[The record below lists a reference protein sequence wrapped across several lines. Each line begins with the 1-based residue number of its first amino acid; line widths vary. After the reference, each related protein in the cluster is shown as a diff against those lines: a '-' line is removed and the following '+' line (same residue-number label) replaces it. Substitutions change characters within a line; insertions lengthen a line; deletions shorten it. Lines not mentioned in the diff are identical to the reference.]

1 MKKEVVVGIDLGGT
15 STKVGLVS
23 KIGEVVAMQRF
34 DTQGR
39 EPFASF
45 VDRLATVYEQIIK
58 QQEGISV
65 TGIGIGSPN
74 ANYFTGQMMNPPN
87 FSWGK
92 RVPLARDIG
101 QRLSLPVV
109 ITNDAN
115 AAALSE
121 NLYGMG
127 KELRDFVVLTLGT
140 GLGSGIVVNDK
151 LLLGQDGI
159 AGEMGHVNV
168 RPDGR
173 MCNCGLN
180 GCLETYVSV
189 TGIKRTVFKL
199 LADLPHP
206 SSMRSY
212 SYDQLTGLM
221 ITEAALAGDP
231 VAKEA
236 FVYTGEI
243 LGTKL
248 ADTVAYLS
256 PQAIILT
263 GGLTKAGDLL
273 LDPTRAAMEDRLFH
287 MYRGKVKLMISEV
300 GGEHDAIL
308 GAAALAWHEFGEK

>member
-15 STKVGLVS
+15 STKVGFVTAE
-23 KIGEVVAMQRF
+23 GEVLAIQRF
-34 DTQGR
+34 DTHGH
-39 EPFASF
+39 EDFSAF
-45 VDRLATVYEQIIK
+45 IERLGQVFDQLLKTCPGIAIK
-58 QQEGISV
+58 
-65 TGIGIGSPN
+65 GIGIGSPN

-92 RVPLARDIG
+92 RVPLAKSVG
-101 QRLSLPVV
+101 ERLGLPAV

-121 NLYGMG
+121 NLYGLG
-127 KELRDFVVLTLGT
+127 IGLSDFVVLTLGT
-140 GLGSGIVVNDK
+140 GLGSGIVVNNK

-173 MCNCGLN
+173 KCNCGLS

-199 LADLPHP
+199 VADLPMP
-206 SSMRSY
+206 SKMRSY
-212 SYDQLTGLM
+212 SYDDLTGLM
-221 ITEAALAGDP
+221 ITEAALEGDP
-231 VAKEA
+231 IAKEA
-236 FVYTGEI
+236 FAYTGEI

-300 GGEHDAIL
+300 GGEHDAVL
-308 GAAALAWHEFGEK
+308 GAAALAWQEFAKE

>member
-23 KIGEVVAMQRF
+23 ETGEVVAMQRF

-39 EPFASF
+39 DPFESF
-45 VDRLATVYEQIIK
+45 IDRLGKVFDDIMS
-58 QQEGISV
+58 QQEGIEV
-65 TGIGIGSPN
+65 KGVGIGAPN

-92 RVPLARDIG
+92 RVPLAKDIG
-101 QRLSLPVV
+101 ARLAVPAV

-121 NLYGMG
+121 NLYGLG
-127 KELRDFVVLTLGT
+127 RDLRDFVVLTLGT
-140 GLGSGIVVNDK
+140 GLGSGIVVNNQ

-173 MCNCGLN
+173 QCNCGLT
-180 GCLETYVSV
+180 GCLETYASV

-199 LADLPHP
+199 LADLPYP
-206 SSMRSY
+206 SIMRNY
-212 SYDQLTGLM
+212 SYNQLTGLL
-221 ITEAALAGDP
+221 ITEAALAGDTI
-231 VAKEA
+231 AQEA
-236 FVYTGEI
+236 FTYTGEI

-273 LDPTRAAMEDRLFH
+273 LDPTRAAMEERLFH
-287 MYRGKVKLMISEV
+287 MFRGKVKLMISEV

-308 GAAALAWHEFGEK
+308 GAAALAWQEFDK

>member
-1 MKKEVVVGIDLGGT
+1 MKNEVVVGIDLGGT

-23 KIGEVVAMQRF
+23 ETGEVVAMQRF
-34 DTQGR
+34 NTQGR
-39 EPFASF
+39 EPFESF
-45 VDRLATVYEQIIK
+45 VDRLAAIYEQIIQDRK
-58 QQEGISV
+58 DLSV
-65 TGIGIGSPN
+65 KGIGIGSPN

-101 QRLSLPVV
+101 SRLSLPVV

-121 NLYGMG
+121 NLYGLG
-127 KELRDFVVLTLGT
+127 QDLRDFVVLTLGT
-140 GLGSGIVVNDK
+140 GLGSGIVVNNK

-159 AGEMGHVNV
+159 AGEMGHINV

-173 MCNCGLN
+173 MCNCGLS
-180 GCLETYVSV
+180 GCLETYASV

-199 LADLPHP
+199 LADLPMP

-231 VAKEA
+231 IAKEA
-236 FVYTGEI
+236 FAYTGEI

-287 MYRGKVKLMISEV
+287 MYRGKVKLMISEI

-308 GAAALAWHEFGEK
+308 GAAALAWQEFE

>member
-1 MKKEVVVGIDLGGT
+1 MKKEAVVGIDLGGT

-23 KIGEVVAMQRF
+23 ETGEVLAIQRF
-34 DTQGR
+34 ATHGR
-39 EPFASF
+39 QDFSSF
-45 VDRLATVYEQIIK
+45 VERLGQVYQAILSEQKDLKVI
-58 QQEGISV
+58 GV
-65 TGIGIGSPN
+65 GIGSPN

-87 FSWGK
+87 FDWGK
-92 RVPLARDIG
+92 RVPLAKSIG
-101 QRLSLPVV
+101 DRLSLPAV

-121 NLYGMG
+121 NLYGLG
-127 KELRDFVVLTLGT
+127 RGLTDFVVLTLGT
-140 GLGSGIVVNDK
+140 GLGSGIVVNNK

-159 AGEMGHVNV
+159 AGEMGHINV

-173 MCNCGLN
+173 KCNCGLS

-199 LADLPHP
+199 LADLPMP
-206 SSMRSY
+206 SQMRSY
-212 SYDQLTGLM
+212 SYDKLTGLM

-231 VAKEA
+231 VAQEA
-236 FVYTGEI
+236 FAYTGEI

-287 MYRGKVKLMISEV
+287 MYRGKVKLMISEI

-308 GAAALAWHEFGEK
+308 GAAALAWQEFD

>member
-1 MKKEVVVGIDLGGT
+1 MKKEAVVGIDLGGT

-23 KIGEVVAMQRF
+23 EIGEVIAMQRF
-34 DTQGR
+34 DTEGR
-39 EPFASF
+39 QDFSSF
-45 VDRLATVYEQIIK
+45 VDRLGTVYDHIIK
-58 QQEGISV
+58 GNEGLKIKGV
-65 TGIGIGSPN
+65 GIGSPN

-92 RVPLARDIG
+92 RVPLAKDIG
-101 QRLSLPVV
+101 DRLALPVV

-121 NLYGMG
+121 NLYGLG
-127 KELRDFVVLTLGT
+127 RDLRDFVVLTLGT

-159 AGEMGHVNV
+159 AGEMGHINV

-173 MCNCGLN
+173 MCNCGLS
-180 GCLETYVSV
+180 GCLETYASV

-199 LADLPHP
+199 LADLPMP
-206 SSMRSY
+206 SKMRSY

-221 ITEAALAGDP
+221 ITEAALAGD
-231 VAKEA
+231 VIAQGA
-236 FVYTGEI
+236 FTYTGEI

-273 LDPTRAAMEDRLFH
+273 LDPTRAAMEERLFH

-308 GAAALAWHEFGEK
+308 GAAALAWQEFGDA

>member
-23 KIGEVVAMQRF
+23 ETGEVVAMQRF

-39 EPFASF
+39 EPFDSF
-45 VDRLATVYEQIIK
+45 IDRLGKVFDDIMS
-58 QQEGISV
+58 QQEEIVVKGV
-65 TGIGIGSPN
+65 GIGAPN

-92 RVPLARDIG
+92 RVPLAKDIG
-101 QRLSLPVV
+101 ARLAVPAV

-121 NLYGMG
+121 NLYGLG
-127 KELRDFVVLTLGT
+127 RDLRDFVVLTLGT
-140 GLGSGIVVNDK
+140 GLGSGIVVNNQ

-173 MCNCGLN
+173 QCNCGLT
-180 GCLETYVSV
+180 GCLETYASV

-199 LADLPHP
+199 LADLPYP
-206 SSMRSY
+206 SIMRNY
-212 SYDQLTGLM
+212 SYNQLTGLL
-221 ITEAALAGDP
+221 ITEAALAGDTI
-231 VAKEA
+231 AQEA
-236 FVYTGEI
+236 FTYTGEI

-273 LDPTRAAMEDRLFH
+273 LDPTRAAMEERLFH
-287 MYRGKVKLMISEV
+287 MFRGKVKLMISEV

-308 GAAALAWHEFGEK
+308 GAAALAWQEFDKA